1 MVRVNIYRNKQG
13 CIVKY
18 LVEGHACYSNSG
30 NAPRFMRRF
39 LRGGDVV
46 CAAVSAVTQ
55 SAVIGLKEVAGIV
68 PGLEIEKGYL
78 ECILPEEIDEKQRE
92 KADTILETMVL
103 ALKDIEE
110 QYGKHVSVN
119 ETEV

>member
-1 MVRVNIYRNKQG
+1 
-13 CIVKY
+13 
-18 LVEGHACYSNSG
+18 
-30 NAPRFMRRF
+30 MRRF

-55 SAVIGLKEVAGIV
+55 SAVIGLKEVAGIE

-78 ECILPEEIDEKQRE
+78 ECILPEEIDERQRE

>member
-1 MVRVNIYRNKQG
+1 MVRVNIYRNNQG

-18 LVEGHACYSNSG
+18 LVKGHACYSGCGSASG
-30 NAPRFMRRF
+30 FIRRF
-39 LRGGDVV
+39 LQGGDVV

-55 SAVIGLKEVAGIV
+55 SAVIGLKEVAGIM
-68 PGLEIEKGYL
+68 PGLEIDKGYL
-78 ECILPEEIDEKQRE
+78 ECILPEQLDGKQRE
-92 KADTILETMVL
+92 KADVILETMVL

-110 QYGKHVSVN
+110 QYRSHVRVD